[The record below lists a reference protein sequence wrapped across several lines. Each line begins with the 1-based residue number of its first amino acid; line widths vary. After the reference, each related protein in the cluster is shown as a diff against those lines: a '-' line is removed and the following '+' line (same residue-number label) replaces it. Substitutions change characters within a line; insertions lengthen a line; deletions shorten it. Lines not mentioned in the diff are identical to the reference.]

1 MSLPLALSM
10 GSVENTRK
18 LSFKFNLR
26 VRTPWST

>member
-1 MSLPLALSM
+1 M
-10 GSVENTRK
+10 GTVENTRK